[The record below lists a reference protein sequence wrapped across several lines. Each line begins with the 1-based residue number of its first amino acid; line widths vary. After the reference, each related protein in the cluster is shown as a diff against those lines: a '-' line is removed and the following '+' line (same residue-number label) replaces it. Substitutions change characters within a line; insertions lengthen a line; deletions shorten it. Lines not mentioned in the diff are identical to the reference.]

1 MNEIFIFL
9 LGAIVATLGMAIIDT
24 TQRVKKNRKND
35 Q

>member
-24 TQRVKKNRKND
+24 TQRIKKDKEND